1 MKLLGPYRWVV
12 SFSRFLGRL
21 MICTASKGHFL
32 TQIPQPMQRSSEIY
46 AIFEEP
52 LTSMQQQIFT
62 TGRLHTL
69 LPAASSGGTSAAT
82 MAMRSSLSPDE
93 SSPFFL
99 GGIANPRPRYA
110 VEVAGASRVVV
121 RAVERD

>member
-1 MKLLGPYRWVV
+1 
-12 SFSRFLGRL
+12 

-32 TQIPQPMQRSSEIY
+32 TQIPQPMQRSSEMY

-52 LTSMQQQIFT
+52 LTSMHSLPIFT
-62 TGRLHTL
+62 TGHAFLHSCL
-69 LPAASSGGTSAAT
+69 HFFGRHLSAAT